1 MKTIIRNP
9 IIIPESWEENIHY
22 GYVYIT
28 TDLKTHK
35 MYVGK
40 KEKSCFDPTY
50 FGSGV
55 LLLKS
60 FHHRPNDFVCK
71 PIDWADSKDELNTK
85 ERYWIEFLECL
96 SDCDKPIN
104 QRVYYNILSGG
115 DGGRL
120 TGESLQKMKN
130 SRKGKCLGENNPN
143 YQGKAHTE
151 QSREKIRN
159 SLFGRKLSEETKHK
173 ISVGNTGKKMP
184 KEFIEMQRQLHLGS
198 SLSEETRA
206 KISKNRTG
214 KMTGVDHPLYGTHL
228 SEERKQLLREKNIYG
243 NSARAKKVYKYDL
256 NMNLV
261 YVYSS
266 RSNVVIDG
274 YKSSKISGICC
285 SNDRSNDTTY
295 VYDGF
300 IFSSEENYQIKSKLK
315 TVKDAV

>member
-1 MKTIIRNP
+1 MKTNITRKP
-9 IIIPESWEENIHY
+9 VVIPECWEENTHY
-22 GYVYIT
+22 GYVYLT
-28 TDLKTHK
+28 TDLKTNK

-40 KEKSCFDPTY
+40 KEKPCFDYTY
-50 FGSGV
+50 FGSGT

-60 FHHRPNDFVCK
+60 FHHRPDDFVCK
-71 PIDWADSKDELNTK
+71 PIDWADSKEELNEK

-96 SDCDKPIN
+96 SDYIKPIT

-130 SRKGKCLGENNPN
+130 SRKGKCLGEKNPN

-151 QSREKIRN
+151 ASREKIRK
-159 SLFGRKLSEETKHK
+159 SLLGRKLSEETKHK
-173 ISVGNTGKKMP
+173 ISIGNIGKKMP
-184 KEFIEMQRQLHLGS
+184 QEFIEMQRQLHLGS
-198 SLSEETRA
+198 SLSEETKA

-214 KMTGVDHPLYGTHL
+214 KMSGTAHPLYGTHL
-228 SEERKQLLREKNIYG
+228 SDERKQLLREKNIYG

-256 NMNLV
+256 SMNLI

-274 YKSSKISGICC
+274 YKPPKISTICC
-285 SNDRSNDTTY
+285 SNDRSSDTTY

-300 IFSSEENYQIKSKLK
+300 IFSSEENYQRKPK
-315 TVKDAV
+315 TKVVKML